1 MDVGLGPI
9 SIKTNGN
16 ASPYSIRTYGST
28 VLFVRK
34 SMYTNGLG

>member
-1 MDVGLGPI
+1 MDVELDQI
-9 SIKTNGN
+9 SIKTNDN
-16 ASPYSIRTYGST
+16 ASPYAVRTYGST